1 MKALNNYGIYDNL
14 KLLFD
19 VDNESFKL
27 FYNLKNHLG
36 GDIILFLSPDK
47 CILRNRFI
55 QYCEYYKI
63 PKNRIDMN
71 NYLIREKDYIIKF
84 KTIEEINTD
93 LKGCKF
99 KEIRF
104 VF

>member
-1 MKALNNYGIYDNL
+1 MKALNNCVIYDNL

-19 VDNESFKL
+19 VDSESFEL
-27 FYNLKNHLG
+27 FCNLKNHLG
-36 GDIILFLSPDK
+36 GDTILYLSPDK
-47 CILRNRFI
+47 CILHNRFI

-63 PKNRIDMN
+63 PKNRVDMN

-84 KTIEEINTD
+84 KTIEEIKTD
-93 LKGCKF
+93 LKGSRF